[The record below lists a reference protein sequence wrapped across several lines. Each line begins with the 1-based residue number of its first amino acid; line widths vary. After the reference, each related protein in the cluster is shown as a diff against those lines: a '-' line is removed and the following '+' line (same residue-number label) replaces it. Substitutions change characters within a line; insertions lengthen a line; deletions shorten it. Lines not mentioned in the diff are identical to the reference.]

1 MKSDEIK
8 LSDWMR
14 ILFGQVPPEFYAELI
29 IRVILIYALLM
40 ISMRLMGTRMSGQLS
55 RLDLAAMV
63 ALASAIGVSILSPS
77 NGILPAF
84 IIAFIIVIISR
95 IIAKL
100 SFKNQHFEQVTQ
112 DDIDVLVEESVM
124 QPEILKRTRIT
135 RERLFAQLRSEKVP
149 HLGKV
154 KRVYLEAGG
163 NFSIVENDEPKPGLM
178 VLPEWDDEFI
188 HDKLK
193 ETDTIVCRSCGEK
206 KPDKVPAD
214 KSTKCPHCG
223 DTDWTRAVMEKEAA
237 H

>member
-1 MKSDEIK
+1 MKPDEIK

-14 ILFGQVPPEFYAELI
+14 ILFGQVPPEFYLELV
-29 IRVILIYALLM
+29 IRTFFIYALLM

-55 RLDLAAMV
+55 RLDLGAMV
-63 ALASAIGVSILSPS
+63 ALASAIGVPILSPS
-77 NGILPAF
+77 NGLLPAV
-84 IIAFIIVIISR
+84 IIAFIVVAISR

-124 QPEILKRTRIT
+124 QPDVLKRTRIS
-135 RERLFAQLRSEKVP
+135 RERLFAQLRSEKVA

-163 NFSIVENDEPKPGLM
+163 NFSIIENEEPKPGLM
-178 VLPEWDDEFI
+178 VLPEWDEDFI
-188 HDKLK
+188 HEKLK
-193 ETDTIVCRSCGEK
+193 ETDVIVCRNCGEK
-206 KPDKVPAD
+206 KPDKAPGN
-214 KSTKCPHCG
+214 KNIQCLHCG
-223 DTDWTRAVMEKEAA
+223 DADWTKAVMEKEAA

>member
-14 ILFGQVPPEFYAELI
+14 ILFGQVPPEFYAELV

-40 ISMRLMGTRMSGQLS
+40 ICMRLMGTRMSGQLS
-55 RLDLAAMV
+55 RIDLAAMV

-95 IIAKL
+95 VIARL

-124 QPEILKRTRIT
+124 QPEILKRTRVS
-135 RERLFAQLRSEKVP
+135 RERLFAQLRSEKVA

-163 NFSIVENDEPKPGLM
+163 SFSIVENEDPKPGLM
-178 VLPEWDDEFI
+178 VLPEWDDDFI
-188 HDKLK
+188 HAKLK
-193 ETDTIVCRSCGEK
+193 ETDIIVCRNCGEK
-206 KPDKVPAD
+206 KPDKAPAN

-223 DTDWTRAVMEKEAA
+223 DADWTKAVMEKEAT

>member
-14 ILFGQVPPEFYAELI
+14 ILFGQVPPEFYAELV
-29 IRVILIYALLM
+29 IRVCLIYALLM
-40 ISMRLMGTRMSGQLS
+40 LSMRLMGTRMSGQIS

-124 QPEILKRTRIT
+124 QPEILKRTRVS
-135 RERLFAQLRSEKVP
+135 RERLFAQLRSEKIA

-154 KRVYLEAGG
+154 KRLYLEAGG
-163 NFSIVENDEPKPGLM
+163 DFSIVENEDPKPGLM
-178 VLPEWDDEFI
+178 VLPEWDKDFI
-188 HDKLK
+188 HSQLK
-193 ETDTIVCRSCGEK
+193 ETDVIVCRNCGEK
-206 KPDKVPAD
+206 KPDKAPAN
-214 KSTKCPHCG
+214 KTTKCPHCG
-223 DTDWTRAVMEKEAA
+223 DADWTKAVMEKEEAP
-237 H
+237 

>member
-8 LSDWMR
+8 LGDWAR
-14 ILFGQVPPEFYAELI
+14 ILFGQVPPEFYAELV
-29 IRVILIYALLM
+29 IRAFLVYALLM
-40 ISMRLMGTRMSGQLS
+40 VSMRLMGTRMSGQLS

-63 ALASAIGVSILSPS
+63 ALASAIGVPILSPS
-77 NGILPAF
+77 NGLLPAF
-84 IIAFIIVIISR
+84 IIAFIVVVISR

-100 SFKNQHFEQVTQ
+100 SFKSQHFEQVTQ

-124 QPEILKRTRIT
+124 QPEILKRTRIS
-135 RERLFAQLRSEKVP
+135 RERLFAQLRSEKVM

-163 NFSIVENDEPKPGLM
+163 NFSIVENEEPKPGLM
-178 VLPEWDDEFI
+178 VLPEWDEDFI

-193 ETDTIVCRSCGEK
+193 ETDVVVCRNCGEK
-206 KPDKVPAD
+206 KPADAPAN
-214 KSTKCPHCG
+214 KATTCPHCG
-223 DTDWTRAVMEKEAA
+223 DADWTKAVMEKEAA